1 MKLNW
6 NDIGVSSPPA
16 PGPPALAEVVEES
29 PVDVMG
35 KADNILDQA
44 IGMIRKVDEVVGFF
58 LQITGK
64 GEAVDVQGEV
74 ISPGPG
80 PQSAPA
86 PGPGP
91 APPGQILSILD
102 KILQGEGDIPLSRF
116 VDGVR
121 NQEPWLIKYATGGAK
136 DET

>member
-6 NDIGVSSPPA
+6 DDIGVSLPPA
-16 PGPPALAEVVEES
+16 PDPSALAEVVEES
-29 PVDVMG
+29 PADMIG

-44 IGMIRKVDEVVGFF
+44 IGMIRKIDEVVGFF

-64 GEAVDVQGEV
+64 GETMEV
-74 ISPGPG
+74 PGQIESTGPG

-86 PGPGP
+86 AGPGP
-91 APPGQILSILD
+91 VPPGQILSILD